1 MHCTLTAS
9 ELDLLTSTVAL
20 LSRGD
25 TSCSPR
31 EATAKAI
38 FTLTGAERMASY
50 RLDPATGRYHEPLLI
65 NLQMTHAADYMKTLQ
80 DNDPITPRMRR
91 YSKATRIADVLPL
104 KDFEK
109 TDFYNDF
116 LRPEDMYHGVNVFLR
131 GGAGRE
137 LCDFRIFRG
146 RSSSPFA
153 ERDLMLIDTLSVYL
167 AQALDR
173 PNGSELDLLTARERE
188 IAELVARG
196 CTDSD
201 IARVLG
207 ISFST
212 VRTHVNR
219 CFEKLSCA
227 NRSELAAF
235 VTQRCR
241 H

>member
-20 LSRGD
+20 LSRGES
-25 TSCSPR
+25 SCSPR

-65 NLQMTHAADYMKTLQ
+65 NLQTTHAADYMKTLQ

-91 YSKATRIADVLPL
+91 YSKAMRIADVLPL

-131 GGAGRE
+131 SGRRE

-153 ERDLMLIDTLSVYL
+153 ERDLMLIDTLAVYL
-167 AQALDR
+167 TQALDR
-173 PNGSELDLLTARERE
+173 PVGSELDLLTARERE

-196 CTDSD
+196 CTDGD

-235 VTQRCR
+235 VTQRRR